1 MKFKDEVIPIA
12 CVENFDVKTFET
24 EYELSERSQMKLNEL
39 CEDLCSQNRSMCVI
53 FASCFSHQ
61 SPIKQFLIEKG
72 LYAAIDINKDRGEIT
87 GGRIYAMDK
96 DQKEVNDEFRKV
108 FSYIILI
115 KYLKGF

>member
-39 CEDLCSQNRSMCVI
+39 CEDLCSQNRPMCVI

-72 LYAAIDINKDRGEIT
+72 LYAAIDINMTED
-87 GGRIYAMDK
+87 
-96 DQKEVNDEFRKV
+96 
-108 FSYIILI
+108 FSPKALVVIERL
-115 KYLKGF
+115 LELLG